1 MLSAIPALAFDDLAA
16 KTSGDIVDSASYSS
30 GAQGL
35 SFGTIFPR
43 RKLYQWVGPLQKV
56 LSETA
61 KEASAPNRGFR
72 RLGDKPLGP
81 P

>member
-1 MLSAIPALAFDDLAA
+1 MFFRSP
-16 KTSGDIVDSASYSS
+16 
-30 GAQGL
+30 GANFL
-35 SFGTIFPR
+35 YHFGTIFPR
-43 RKLYQWVGPLQKV
+43 SKLYEWVGPLQEV